1 MNSAQHQIPHK
12 HDELKRIQRLCGRW
26 NALFIP
32 VSPAGFR
39 NSQCVSAFRM
49 FCCVH
54 VLLVCVCLCVC
65 TKFQLLNEC
74 NGILFQCIV
83 VGLLWVFCS
92 ELNSMELGPLV
103 LFCHF
108 SMLQKHPFSIVF
120 NHTHTTFT
128 RFYFASFLK
137 RCRSLSVCV
146 CALFST
152 QYSVCTFVLL
162 LPLNFFVLN
171 SLETKCIQFECRWK
185 RKQHFSHTFGNDI
198 LV

>member
-1 MNSAQHQIPHK
+1 MWTLHNTKFHTNMTSWKEFNVFAEDETRFLYPYHRRDFEIPS
-12 HDELKRIQRLCGRW
+12 
-26 NALFIP
+26 
-32 VSPAGFR
+32 VSPRFECFVACM
-39 NSQCVSAFRM
+39 SCWCA
-49 FCCVH
+49 
-54 VLLVCVCLCVC
+54 CVCLCVC

-120 NHTHTTFT
+120 NHTHTTFI

-146 CALFST
+146 LFF
-152 QYSVCTFVLL
+152 Y
-162 LPLNFFVLN
+162 
-171 SLETKCIQFECRWK
+171 TKCCLYFCTS
-185 RKQHFSHTFGNDI
+185 FAS
-198 LV
+198 